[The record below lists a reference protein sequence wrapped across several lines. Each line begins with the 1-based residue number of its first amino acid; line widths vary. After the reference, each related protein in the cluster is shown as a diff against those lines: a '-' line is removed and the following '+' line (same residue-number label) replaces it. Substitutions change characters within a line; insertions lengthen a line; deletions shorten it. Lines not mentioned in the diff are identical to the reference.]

1 MVKPLNITNND
12 VYVQGNV
19 KSGDIIAV
27 AGVPYLRENQEVT
40 LQSKISKYLT
50 LTEIGF

>member
-12 VYVQGNV
+12 VYVKGDI

-27 AGVPYLRENQEVT
+27 AGIPYLRENQEVI
-40 LQSKISKYLT
+40 LQKQDVQI
-50 LTEIGF
+50 FNFN